1 MMIVISR
8 LHDQRAGIGAE
19 GRANGR
25 SPLPVEENVFWEERG
40 VGGKV
45 LVRDQSGVIAQVA
58 ATAVPRLVTAA
69 EPRELRVDP
78 CEKKWKETS
87 LGLCDRGAW
96 IVVSAGLL
104 NIAVL
109 PSTPGTARRSS
120 QNVQSS
126 GRGCSLIF

>member
-1 MMIVISR
+1 M
-8 LHDQRAGIGAE
+8 
-19 GRANGR
+19 
-25 SPLPVEENVFWEERG
+25 
-40 VGGKV
+40 
-45 LVRDQSGVIAQVA
+45 LVRDQLGVIKQVA

-69 EPRELRVDP
+69 EPRELRIGP

-109 PSTPGTARRSS
+109 PSTPETPRRSS

-126 GRGCSLIF
+126 GRGRSLIFCLETP

>member
-1 MMIVISR
+1 
-8 LHDQRAGIGAE
+8 
-19 GRANGR
+19 
-25 SPLPVEENVFWEERG
+25 
-40 VGGKV
+40 V

-104 NIAVL
+104 NIAV
-109 PSTPGTARRSS
+109 STFY
-120 QNVQSS
+120 S
-126 GRGCSLIF
+126 GNAAAKFAKCSIFG